1 MVAAGDPGRTTGGGC
16 GAKFCASTGV
26 GATSARTATK
36 SARTMLYYMLM
47 RRPLLAFAALLLLA
61 AAAHAAPAAPG
72 FRLKTLD
79 GRAVD
84 SNELI
89 GKKIVVLRFQSS
101 YCKPCV
107 RESPAL
113 SKVAERYRDRDVEI
127 IAIHVQDTVADT
139 RRFIETTK
147 ATYPVGMDPRLSL
160 GNRFG
165 FKGTPYTVVIDKK
178 GEMVVRLHGENAVSR
193 LPRMLDAIL
202 KRDQP

>member
-16 GAKFCASTGV
+16 GAKFCAGTGV
-26 GATSARTATK
+26 ATASARTATK
-36 SARTMLYYMLM
+36 STRTMLYYMLM

-89 GKKIVVLRFQSS
+89 GKKLVVLRFQSS
-101 YCKPCV
+101 YCKPCA

-147 ATYPVGMDPRLSL
+147 ATYPVAMDPRLSL